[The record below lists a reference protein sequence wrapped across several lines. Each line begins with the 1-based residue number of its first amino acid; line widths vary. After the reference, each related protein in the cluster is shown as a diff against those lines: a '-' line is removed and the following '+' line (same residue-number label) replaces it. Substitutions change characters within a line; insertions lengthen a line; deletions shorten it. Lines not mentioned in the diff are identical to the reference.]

1 MASLVDGDV
10 QIDIGGNTFLI
21 DLGEDARKAQ
31 EQFEKYSSLVF
42 TSKAKELADAALES
56 SAQKTK
62 ALVAGMIDSIEETV
76 GMVAEQG
83 IKKLYD
89 SLGIHETSINTAKKI
104 ISMADNAA
112 ALATDVLTKG
122 VVALNKYSEM
132 SIPLD
137 VRTAI
142 INMFMTMADLLY
154 KTYIE
159 AYQQYIDLL
168 IGFILD
174 PGGTFDVLMQ
184 ALTALLDQTVE
195 QLADDICQQYLG
207 MSFKELMNLVQVG
220 INYYKQYKKL
230 REERRKKKVIN
241 ISAVSQNLQIT

>member
-1 MASLVDGDV
+1 M
-10 QIDIGGNTFLI
+10 
-21 DLGEDARKAQ
+21 
-31 EQFEKYSSLVF
+31 F
-42 TSKAKELADAALES
+42 TSKAKDLADAALES

-76 GMVAEQG
+76 GMVVEQG

-89 SLGIHETSINTAKKI
+89 SLGINETSINTAKKI

-142 INMFMTMADLLY
+142 INMFITMADLLY

-174 PGGTFDVLMQ
+174 PGATFDALMT
-184 ALTALLDQTVE
+184 ALTALLD
-195 QLADDICQQYLG
+195 
-207 MSFKELMNLVQVG
+207 
-220 INYYKQYKKL
+220 
-230 REERRKKKVIN
+230 
-241 ISAVSQNLQIT
+241 

>member
-1 MASLVDGDV
+1 M
-10 QIDIGGNTFLI
+10 
-21 DLGEDARKAQ
+21 
-31 EQFEKYSSLVF
+31 F

-89 SLGIHETSINTAKKI
+89 SLGINETSINTARKI
-104 ISMADNAA
+104 VSMADNAA
-112 ALATDVLTKG
+112 GLATDVLTKG

-159 AYQQYIDLL
+159 AYQQYIDL
-168 IGFILD
+168 
-174 PGGTFDVLMQ
+174 
-184 ALTALLDQTVE
+184 
-195 QLADDICQQYLG
+195 
-207 MSFKELMNLVQVG
+207 
-220 INYYKQYKKL
+220 
-230 REERRKKKVIN
+230 
-241 ISAVSQNLQIT
+241 

>member
-1 MASLVDGDV
+1 MFR
-10 QIDIGGNTFLI
+10 T
-21 DLGEDARKAQ
+21 
-31 EQFEKYSSLVF
+31 
-42 TSKAKELADAALES
+42 KAKDLADAALES
-56 SAQKTK
+56 SAMKTK
-62 ALVAGMIDSIEETV
+62 ALVSEMIDSIEETV

-89 SLGIHETSINTAKKI
+89 SLGINETSINTARTI

-112 ALATDVLTKG
+112 GLAIDILTKG

-132 SIPLD
+132 SLPLD
-137 VRTAI
+137 ARSAI

-174 PGGTFDVLMQ
+174 PGATFDALMK
-184 ALTALLDQTVE
+184 ALTALLD
-195 QLADDICQQYLG
+195 
-207 MSFKELMNLVQVG
+207 
-220 INYYKQYKKL
+220 
-230 REERRKKKVIN
+230 
-241 ISAVSQNLQIT
+241 

>member
-1 MASLVDGDV
+1 M
-10 QIDIGGNTFLI
+10 
-21 DLGEDARKAQ
+21 
-31 EQFEKYSSLVF
+31 F
-42 TSKAKELADAALES
+42 TSKAKDLADAALES

-89 SLGIHETSINTAKKI
+89 SLGINETSINTAKKI

-142 INMFMTMADLLY
+142 INMFITMADLLY

-174 PGGTFDVLMQ
+174 PGATFDALMKS
-184 ALTALLDQTVE
+184 LTALLD
-195 QLADDICQQYLG
+195 
-207 MSFKELMNLVQVG
+207 
-220 INYYKQYKKL
+220 
-230 REERRKKKVIN
+230 
-241 ISAVSQNLQIT
+241 

>member
-1 MASLVDGDV
+1 M
-10 QIDIGGNTFLI
+10 
-21 DLGEDARKAQ
+21 
-31 EQFEKYSSLVF
+31 F
-42 TSKAKELADAALES
+42 TSKAKELADSALES

-89 SLGIHETSINTAKKI
+89 SLGINETSINTAKKI

-137 VRTAI
+137 VRSAI

-174 PGGTFDVLMQ
+174 PGATFDALMKS
-184 ALTALLDQTVE
+184 LTALLD
-195 QLADDICQQYLG
+195 
-207 MSFKELMNLVQVG
+207 
-220 INYYKQYKKL
+220 
-230 REERRKKKVIN
+230 
-241 ISAVSQNLQIT
+241 